1 MCTPF
6 VSSFVDSAKRFEA
19 AWWCGLGR
27 IVAVP
32 LVGQIGGKFFFNGRI
47 PFTSRASCRKV
58 SRVGV
63 AEAGASGSMT
73 SGEVQ
78 LSTSRSNRSWFV

>member
-47 PFTSRASCRKV
+47 PFFC
-58 SRVGV
+58 GI
-63 AEAGASGSMT
+63 GCG
-73 SGEVQ
+73 
-78 LSTSRSNRSWFV
+78 

>member
-1 MCTPF
+1 MK
-6 VSSFVDSAKRFEA
+6 VRAGRAVDVHRLSRLLWIHAKRFEA

-47 PFTSRASCRKV
+47 PFFCG
-58 SRVGV
+58 VGC
-63 AEAGASGSMT
+63 G
-73 SGEVQ
+73 
-78 LSTSRSNRSWFV
+78 